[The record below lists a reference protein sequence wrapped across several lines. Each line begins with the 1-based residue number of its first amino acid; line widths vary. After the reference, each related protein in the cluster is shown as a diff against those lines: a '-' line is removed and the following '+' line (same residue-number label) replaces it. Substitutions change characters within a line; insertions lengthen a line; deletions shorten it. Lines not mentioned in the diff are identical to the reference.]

1 MIETM
6 LKIENIQILESVNDW
21 KEAIHVS
28 VMPLVRSGYV
38 EERYIQ
44 GIIDNT
50 LLYGSYYVL
59 APEIALPHA
68 RPEQGVISK
77 QLAITVL
84 RNPIRF
90 TSDGYDVRLLIVL
103 AAENGASHLEAL
115 KAIAEIISDEQK
127 VQSIIEAKTSDE
139 VFTRFMEKTERE

>member
-6 LKIENIQILESVNDW
+6 LKIENVQILESVKDW
-21 KEAIHVS
+21 KEAIRIS
-28 VMPLVRSGYV
+28 VMPLVASGYV

-50 LLYGSYYVL
+50 VQYGPYYVL

-103 AAENGASHLEAL
+103 AAEDGASHLEAL
-115 KAIAEIISDEQK
+115 KAVAEIISDEQK
-127 VQSIIEAKTSDE
+127 VQSILEAKTSEE
-139 VFTRFMEKTERE
+139 VLTRFIGKTERE

>member
-6 LKIENIQILESVNDW
+6 LKIENIQILESVIDW
-21 KEAIHVS
+21 KEAINVS
-28 VMPLVRSGYV
+28 VQPLVNSGYV

-50 LLYGSYYVL
+50 VHFGPYYVL

-77 QLAITVL
+77 QLAVTVL
-84 RNPIRF
+84 RKPIRF
-90 TSDGYDVRLLIVL
+90 TGNGYDVRLLIAL
-103 AAENGASHLEAL
+103 AAEDGASHLEAL
-115 KAIAEIISDEQK
+115 KSVAEIISDDQIVK
-127 VQSIIEAKTSDE
+127 SILEAKTPEE
-139 VFTRFMEKTERE
+139 VLTRFIEKTERE

>member
-6 LKIENIQILESVNDW
+6 LKIENIQILESVKDW

-28 VMPLVRSGYV
+28 VMPLVASGYV

-50 LLYGSYYVL
+50 VHYGSYYVL

-90 TSDGYDVRLLIVL
+90 TSDGYDVRLLITL
-103 AAENGASHLEAL
+103 AAEDGASHLEAL

-127 VQSIIEAKTSDE
+127 VQSILKAKTSEE
-139 VFTRFMEKTERE
+139 VLTRFLEKTERE

>member
-6 LKIENIQILESVNDW
+6 LKIENIQILESVSDW
-21 KEAIHVS
+21 KEAVHVS
-28 VMPLVRSGYV
+28 VRPLVISGYV

-50 LLYGSYYVL
+50 LQYGPYYVL

-68 RPEQGVISK
+68 RPEQGVILK
-77 QLAITVL
+77 QLSITVL

-90 TSDGYDVRLLIVL
+90 TSDGYDVRLLIAL
-103 AAENGASHLEAL
+103 AAEDGASHLEAL
-115 KAIAEIISDEQK
+115 KAVAEIISDEHK
-127 VQSIIEAKTSDE
+127 VQSILEAKTTKE
-139 VFTRFMEKTERE
+139 VYTRFMEKTERE